1 MKKMKYWMI
10 VVVMFF
16 STISFAQDSTYLS
29 NEYAK
34 ARAIYNQAQL
44 YNDVEVQK
52 NALYDMIVLSPYD
65 SSVMRSLKVHI
76 ERISGHG
83 FFEEIPRQYISLR
96 GCRFELRAVETV

>member
-1 MKKMKYWMI
+1 MI

-52 NALYDMIVLSPYD
+52 NAL
-65 SSVMRSLKVHI
+65 
-76 ERISGHG
+76 
-83 FFEEIPRQYISLR
+83 
-96 GCRFELRAVETV
+96 